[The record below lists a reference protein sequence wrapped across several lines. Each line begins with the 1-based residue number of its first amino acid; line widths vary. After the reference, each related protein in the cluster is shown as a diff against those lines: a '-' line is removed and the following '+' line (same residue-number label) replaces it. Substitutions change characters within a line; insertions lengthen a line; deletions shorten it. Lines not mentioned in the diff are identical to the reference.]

1 MFNSVFIDTRM
12 RAWEELVLQQVH
24 FEFFWGARIAPIYI
38 SYFKK
43 PILTKLH
50 VLTKPV

>member
-24 FEFFWGARIAPIYI
+24 FEFFGGLELHQ
-38 SYFKK
+38 FTLV
-43 PILTKLH
+43 ILKSLY
-50 VLTKPV
+50 